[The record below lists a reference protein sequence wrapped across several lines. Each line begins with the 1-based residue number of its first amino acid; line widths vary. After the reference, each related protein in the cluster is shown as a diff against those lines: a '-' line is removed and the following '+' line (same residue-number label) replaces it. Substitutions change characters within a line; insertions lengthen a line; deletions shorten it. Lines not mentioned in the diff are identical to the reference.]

1 MDLAMRRILLGEATA
16 IQSLKIMQDNVNR
29 IIAIQRRVSEPKLF
43 FGSLLFYLCCVFLI
57 VVPLG
62 LWTHNRRTHA
72 DGD

>member
-1 MDLAMRRILLGEATA
+1 
-16 IQSLKIMQDNVNR
+16 
-29 IIAIQRRVSEPKLF
+29 LF